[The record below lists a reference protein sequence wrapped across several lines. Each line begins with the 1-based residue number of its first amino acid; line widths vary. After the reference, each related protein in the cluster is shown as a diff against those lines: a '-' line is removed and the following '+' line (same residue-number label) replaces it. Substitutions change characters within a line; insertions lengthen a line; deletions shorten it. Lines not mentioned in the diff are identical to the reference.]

1 MRIAI
6 MIARFRLAP
15 LLAGAAVLTSSGCKK
30 DSESA
35 ATKDVAMAPAEEVK
49 ISSVELGRQVGPD
62 KRVTAQQDD
71 FTPRDTIYASVL
83 TTGSAPTA
91 TVVARWTFEDG
102 QVVKEDSRTIA
113 PNGAEATEF
122 HISKPSGWPKG
133 DYKLTVSV
141 GGSTQSK
148 DFEVK

>member
-1 MRIAI
+1 
-6 MIARFRLAP
+6 MIARFRLAS

-62 KRVTAQQDD
+62 KRVTAQEDD

-83 TTGSAPTA
+83 TTGTAPTA

-113 PNGAEATEF
+113 PTGAEATEF

>member
-1 MRIAI
+1 
-6 MIARFRLAP
+6 MIARLRLVF
-15 LLAGAAVLTSSGCKK
+15 LLAGAAALASSACKK
-30 DSESA
+30 GDSPA
-35 ATKDVAMAPAEEVK
+35 AKDVAMAPAGEVR
-49 ISSVELGRQVGPD
+49 ISSVDLGRQVGPD
-62 KRVTAQQDD
+62 KRVTAEKDD

-83 TTGSAPTA
+83 TTGSAPNA

-113 PNGAEATEF
+113 PSGPEATEF

-133 DYKLTVSV
+133 KYKLTVSV
-141 GGSTQSK
+141 GGSTESK

>member
-1 MRIAI
+1 MRMGN
-6 MIARFRLAP
+6 MIARLQFAFV
-15 LLAGAAVLTSSGCKK
+15 LAGAAALASSACKK
-30 DSESA
+30 GESPA
-35 ATKDVAMAPAEEVK
+35 ANDVAMTPAEEVR

-62 KRVTAQQDD
+62 KRVTARQDD

-83 TTGSAPTA
+83 TTGSSPNA

-113 PNGAEATEF
+113 PNGSEATEF
-122 HISKPSGWPKG
+122 HVSKPSGWPKG
-133 DYKLTVSV
+133 KYKLTVSV
-141 GGSTQSK
+141 GGSTESK